1 MPTLRIPHSDV
12 GRLTFLRT
20 AAQTATRD
28 QANGLIYITPD
39 TLSELNEFLQ
49 IFDLAFLHV
58 SAAVG
63 ERSREVEE
71 SEAAMAKLKM
81 VLDDLWE
88 VLRRRIRRSGEPVGV
103 LRFYGLDVEGQP
115 PELST
120 HEEWLEL
127 AEQVIQ
133 GDAQAVAA
141 GYATAV
147 CPSVAELQAALD
159 SARKELGD
167 VTPAERELDRAEE
180 AVLSLRQQAD
190 DLILDIIEELRF
202 HTRKEDPASQRHLLR
217 TYGATYRYQPG
228 EVRDLDDVQEE
239 VESAVDDEA

>member
-20 AAQTATRD
+20 AAQTATQD

-39 TLSELNEFLQ
+39 TLRELNDFLK

-71 SEAAMAKLKM
+71 GEAAMAELKL

-88 VLRRRIRRSGEPVGV
+88 VLRRRVHRTDEPVGV
-103 LRFYGLDVEGQP
+103 LRFYGLDVEGQLP
-115 PELST
+115 DQNT

-127 AEQVIQ
+127 AEQVIE

-141 GYATAV
+141 GYAAAV
-147 CPSVAELQAALD
+147 CPSAAELQAALD
-159 SARKELGD
+159 SARKELAD
-167 VTPAERELDRAEE
+167 VTPAERELDRAQK
-180 AVLSLRQQAD
+180 AVLSLREQAD
-190 DLILDIIEELRF
+190 DLIGDVIEELRF
-202 HTRKEDPASQRHLLR
+202 HSRKEDPVSQRHLLR
-217 TYGATYRYQPG
+217 TYGATYRYQPD
-228 EVRDLDDVQEE
+228 EVRDLDDVEE
-239 VESAVDDEA
+239 E

>member
-20 AAQTATRD
+20 AAQTAVMD
-28 QANGLIYITPD
+28 QANGFIYITPD
-39 TLSELNEFLQ
+39 TLQELNDFLN
-49 IFDLAFLHV
+49 IFDLAFLKV
-58 SAAVG
+58 SSAVG

-71 SEAAMAKLKM
+71 SEAAMAELKQ

-88 VLRRRIRRSGEPVGV
+88 VLRRRVRRHNEPVGV
-103 LRFYGLDVEGQP
+103 FRFYGLDVMGQP
-115 PELST
+115 PELEE

-127 AEQVIQ
+127 AQQVID
-133 GDAQAVAA
+133 GDKLAVEA

-147 CPSVAELQAALD
+147 CPTAAEIQTALD
-159 SARKELGD
+159 SARKELAD
-167 VTPAERELDRAEE
+167 VTPAERELDRVQA

-202 HTRKEDPASQRHLLR
+202 HSRKEDPASQRHIMR
-217 TYGATYRYQPG
+217 TYGAKYRYQPG
-228 EVRDLDDVQEE
+228 EVRDLEDVEDEE
-239 VESAVDDEA
+239 E

>member
-1 MPTLRIPHSDV
+1 
-12 GRLTFLRT
+12 LTFLRT
-20 AAQTATRD
+20 AAQTATQD

-39 TLSELNEFLQ
+39 TLRELNEFLK

-71 SEAAMAKLKM
+71 GEAAMAELKL

-88 VLRRRIRRSGEPVGV
+88 VLRRRVRRTDEPVGV
-103 LRFYGLDVEGQP
+103 LRFYGLDIEGQP
-115 PELST
+115 PDLNT

-127 AEQVIQ
+127 AEQMIE

-141 GYATAV
+141 GYTAAV
-147 CPSVAELQAALD
+147 CPSAAELQAALD
-159 SARKELGD
+159 SAHKELAD
-167 VTPAERELDRAEE
+167 VTPAERELDRAQK

-190 DLILDIIEELRF
+190 DLIGDVIEELRF
-202 HTRKEDPASQRHLLR
+202 HSRKEDPVSQRHLLR
-217 TYGATYRYQPG
+217 TYGATYRYQPD
-228 EVRDLDDVQEE
+228 EVRDLDDVEE
-239 VESAVDDEA
+239 E

>member
-1 MPTLRIPHSDV
+1 MPALRIPHSDV

-20 AAQTATRD
+20 AVQTAIQD

-39 TLSELNEFLQ
+39 TLRELNEFLN

-71 SEAAMAKLKM
+71 SEAAMAELKQ

-88 VLRRRIRRSGEPVGV
+88 VLRRRVRRLDEPVGV

-115 PELST
+115 LALNT
-120 HEEWLEL
+120 AEEWLEL
-127 AEQVIQ
+127 AEQVIE
-133 GDAQAVAA
+133 GDAEAVAA
-141 GYATAV
+141 GYAATV
-147 CPSVAELQAALD
+147 CPSAAELQAALE
-159 SARKELGD
+159 SALKELAD
-167 VTPAERELDRAEE
+167 VSPAERELDRAQK

-190 DLILDIIEELRF
+190 DLIGDIIEEVRF
-202 HTRKEDPASQRHLLR
+202 HSRKEDPASQRHLLR
-217 TYGATYRYQPG
+217 SYGATYRYQPG
-228 EVRDLDDVQEE
+228 EVRDLDDVEE
-239 VESAVDDEA
+239 E

>member
-20 AAQTATRD
+20 AAQTATQD

-39 TLSELNEFLQ
+39 TLSELNDFLK

-71 SEAAMAKLKM
+71 SEAAMAELKL

-88 VLRRRIRRSGEPVGV
+88 VLRRRVRRTDEPVGV
-103 LRFYGLDVEGQP
+103 LRFYGLDVEGQLP
-115 PELST
+115 DQNT

-127 AEQVIQ
+127 AEQVIE

-141 GYATAV
+141 GYAAAV
-147 CPSVAELQAALD
+147 CPSAAELQAALD
-159 SARKELGD
+159 SARKELAD
-167 VTPAERELDRAEE
+167 VTPAERELDRAQK

-190 DLILDIIEELRF
+190 DLIGDVIEELRF
-202 HTRKEDPASQRHLLR
+202 HSRKEDPVSQRHLLR
-217 TYGATYRYQPG
+217 TYGATYRYQPD
-228 EVRDLDDVQEE
+228 EVRDLDDVEE
-239 VESAVDDEA
+239 E

>member
-20 AAQTATRD
+20 AAQTATQD
-28 QANGLIYITPD
+28 QANGLIYITPN
-39 TLSELNEFLQ
+39 TLRELNDFLN

-71 SEAAMAKLKM
+71 SEAAMAELKL

-88 VLRRRIRRSGEPVGV
+88 VLRRRIRRTDEPVGV
-103 LRFYGLDVEGQP
+103 LRFYGLDIEGQP
-115 PELST
+115 PDLNT

-127 AEQVIQ
+127 AEQVIE

-141 GYATAV
+141 GYAAAI
-147 CPSVAELQAALD
+147 CPSAAELQAALD
-159 SARKELGD
+159 SARKELAD
-167 VTPAERELDRAEE
+167 VTPAERELDRAQK

-190 DLILDIIEELRF
+190 DLTGDVIEELRF
-202 HTRKEDPASQRHLLR
+202 HSRKEDPASQRHLLR

-228 EVRDLDDVQEE
+228 EVRDLDDVEE
-239 VESAVDDEA
+239 E

>member
-1 MPTLRIPHSDV
+1 
-12 GRLTFLRT
+12 LTFLRT
-20 AAQTATRD
+20 AAQTATQD

-39 TLSELNEFLQ
+39 TLRELNDFLK

-71 SEAAMAKLKM
+71 GEAAMAELKL

-88 VLRRRIRRSGEPVGV
+88 VLRRRVRRTDEPVGV
-103 LRFYGLDVEGQP
+103 LRFYGLDTEGQP
-115 PELST
+115 PDLNT

-127 AEQVIQ
+127 AEQVIE

-141 GYATAV
+141 GYAAAV
-147 CPSVAELQAALD
+147 CPSAAELQAALD
-159 SARKELGD
+159 SARKELAD
-167 VTPAERELDRAEE
+167 VTPAERELDRAQK

-190 DLILDIIEELRF
+190 DLIGDVIEELRF
-202 HTRKEDPASQRHLLR
+202 HSRKEDPVSQRHLLR
-217 TYGATYRYQPG
+217 TYGATYRYQPD
-228 EVRDLDDVQEE
+228 EVRDLDDVEE
-239 VESAVDDEA
+239 E

>member
-1 MPTLRIPHSDV
+1 
-12 GRLTFLRT
+12 LTFLRT
-20 AAQTATRD
+20 AAQTATQD

-39 TLSELNEFLQ
+39 TLRELNDFLK

-71 SEAAMAKLKM
+71 GEAAMAELKL

-88 VLRRRIRRSGEPVGV
+88 VLRRRVHRTDEPVGV

-115 PELST
+115 LDLNT

-127 AEQVIQ
+127 AEQVIE

-141 GYATAV
+141 GYAAAV
-147 CPSVAELQAALD
+147 CPSAAELQAALD
-159 SARKELGD
+159 SARKELAD
-167 VTPAERELDRAEE
+167 VTPAERELDRAQK

-190 DLILDIIEELRF
+190 DLIGDVIEELRF
-202 HTRKEDPASQRHLLR
+202 HSRKEDPVSQRHLLR
-217 TYGATYRYQPG
+217 TYGATYRYQPD
-228 EVRDLDDVQEE
+228 EVRDLDDVEE
-239 VESAVDDEA
+239 E

>member
-1 MPTLRIPHSDV
+1 
-12 GRLTFLRT
+12 LTFLRT
-20 AAQTATRD
+20 AAQTATQD

-39 TLSELNEFLQ
+39 TLRELNDFLK

-71 SEAAMAKLKM
+71 GEAAMAELKL

-88 VLRRRIRRSGEPVGV
+88 VLRRRVRRTDEPVGV
-103 LRFYGLDVEGQP
+103 LRFYGLDIEGQP
-115 PELST
+115 PDLNT

-127 AEQVIQ
+127 AEQVIE

-141 GYATAV
+141 GYAAAV
-147 CPSVAELQAALD
+147 CPSAAELQAALD
-159 SARKELGD
+159 SARKELAD
-167 VTPAERELDRAEE
+167 VTPAERELDRAQK

-190 DLILDIIEELRF
+190 DLIGDVIEELRF
-202 HTRKEDPASQRHLLR
+202 HSRKEDPVSQRHLLR
-217 TYGATYRYQPG
+217 TYGATYRYQPD
-228 EVRDLDDVQEE
+228 EVRDLDDVEE
-239 VESAVDDEA
+239 E

>member
-20 AAQTATRD
+20 AAQTATKD
-28 QANGLIYITPD
+28 QANGLIYMTPH
-39 TLSELNEFLQ
+39 TLRELNEFLN

-71 SEAAMAKLKM
+71 SEAAMVELKL

-88 VLRRRIRRSGEPVGV
+88 VLRRRLRRSSEPIGV
-103 LRFYGLDVEGQP
+103 LRFYGLDVDGQP
-115 PELST
+115 PSPDT

-127 AEQVIQ
+127 AEQVIE

-141 GYATAV
+141 GYAAAV

-159 SARKELGD
+159 SARKELDD
-167 VTPAERELDRAEE
+167 VTPAERELNRAQK

-190 DLILDIIEELRF
+190 DLILDIVEELRF
-202 HTRKEDPASQRHLLR
+202 HSRKEDPASQRHLLR

-239 VESAVDDEA
+239 EE

>member
-20 AAQTATRD
+20 AAQTATQD

-39 TLSELNEFLQ
+39 TLSELNDFLK

-71 SEAAMAKLKM
+71 GEAAMAELKL

-88 VLRRRIRRSGEPVGV
+88 VLRRRVRRTDEPVGV
-103 LRFYGLDVEGQP
+103 LRFYGLDTEGQLP
-115 PELST
+115 DQNT

-127 AEQVIQ
+127 AEQVIE

-141 GYATAV
+141 GYAAAV
-147 CPSVAELQAALD
+147 CPSAAELQAALD
-159 SARKELGD
+159 SARKELAD
-167 VTPAERELDRAEE
+167 VTPAERELDRAQK

-190 DLILDIIEELRF
+190 DLIGDVIEELRF
-202 HTRKEDPASQRHLLR
+202 HSRKEDPVSQRHLLR
-217 TYGATYRYQPG
+217 TYGATYRYQPD
-228 EVRDLDDVQEE
+228 EVRDLDDVEE
-239 VESAVDDEA
+239 E

>member
-1 MPTLRIPHSDV
+1 
-12 GRLTFLRT
+12 LTFLRT
-20 AAQTATRD
+20 AAQTATQD

-39 TLSELNEFLQ
+39 TLRELNDFLK

-71 SEAAMAKLKM
+71 GEAAMAELKL

-88 VLRRRIRRSGEPVGV
+88 VLRRRVHRTDEPVGV
-103 LRFYGLDVEGQP
+103 LRFYGLDIEGQP
-115 PELST
+115 PDLNT

-127 AEQVIQ
+127 AEQVIE

-141 GYATAV
+141 GYAAAV
-147 CPSVAELQAALD
+147 CPSAAELQAALD
-159 SARKELGD
+159 SARKELAD
-167 VTPAERELDRAEE
+167 VTPAERELDRAQK

-190 DLILDIIEELRF
+190 DLIGDVIEELRF
-202 HTRKEDPASQRHLLR
+202 HSRKEDPVSQRHLLR
-217 TYGATYRYQPG
+217 TYGATYRYQPD
-228 EVRDLDDVQEE
+228 EVRDLDDVEE
-239 VESAVDDEA
+239 E